1 MLSWL
6 YCFGTRTPWSYSH
19 ALLSRVT
26 RKDRKIGRTV
36 SSTYV
41 YVHKC
46 AEEEFRTAK
55 CAEEEFRTAR
65 RSDRTRCAQY
75 FKDVVSNSLPSRSQD
90 PATQNKIF
98 RNTRT
103 KTRYM
108 RIISQKNAENSK
120 NIAQDTDHR
129 QEVFRARNTNSGLR
143 VLLEYVLLPTAAAA
157 LSTGRCSVV
166 VARTGI
172 LRSIYTYIFVY
183 NIIGSNRPSSTKISI
198 LRMNS
203 V

>member
-129 QEVFRARNTNSGLR
+129 QEVFRARNPGSQGTTY
-143 VLLEYVLLPTAAAA
+143 VYELLNWMERRDHEHGKWKYFEIY
-157 LSTGRCSVV
+157 
-166 VARTGI
+166 ARPRT
-172 LRSIYTYIFVY
+172 R
-183 NIIGSNRPSSTKISI
+183 
-198 LRMNS
+198 
-203 V
+203 